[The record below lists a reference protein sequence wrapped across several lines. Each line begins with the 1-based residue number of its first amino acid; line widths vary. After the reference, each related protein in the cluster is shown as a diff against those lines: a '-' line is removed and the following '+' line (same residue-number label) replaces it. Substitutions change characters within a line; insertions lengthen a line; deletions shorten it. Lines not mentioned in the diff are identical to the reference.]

1 MRGNT
6 HDSATQYRTVRTAA
20 THFRRGF
27 LLMFAVLSHSE
38 WRWLGLLGV
47 IPLMTGL
54 TGWCALYQLLGIGTR
69 DREI

>member
-1 MRGNT
+1 
-6 HDSATQYRTVRTAA
+6 
-20 THFRRGF
+20 
-27 LLMFAVLSHSE
+27 MFAVLSHSE